1 MPNPWTQ
8 FSKAA
13 LAVVSLLAL
22 LGLIPHVQSAMVRGW
37 PLGIFPVLAGW
48 LDDTHWYLPAAA
60 LVGGVAVAV
69 SSFLRPPR
77 FREVLVAAMILAT
90 LSFALR
96 GFVGPHLFHHATHG
110 LLDTTNPQQAE
121 FAATLRPN
129 SWNYLRWLATE
140 EPARSDV
147 GAILAMV
154 HSTVAFAILSAIML
168 PLGLLIGTGSRRFTG
183 ASRRRAAWAMAA
195 GTIAVVYGA
204 QIGAWRVAVTA
215 ELWPVALVYLG
226 FLTVPLVILLTLV
239 WSGAGGPG
247 VHEPRGPLAPEAPR

>member
-13 LAVVSLLAL
+13 LAVLSLLAL
-22 LGLIPHVQSAMVRGW
+22 LGLIPHVQSAMARRW
-37 PLGIFPVLAGW
+37 PLGVVPVLAGW
-48 LDDTHWYLPAAA
+48 LDGLHWYLPAAA
-60 LVGGVAVAV
+60 LVGGVAVSV
-69 SSFLRPPR
+69 SSVLRPPR
-77 FREVLVAAMILAT
+77 FREVLVVAIILAT

-96 GFVGPHLFHHATHG
+96 GFVGPHLFHQATHG
-110 LLDTTNPQQAE
+110 LLDTNPQQAE
-121 FAATLRPN
+121 LAATLRPN
-129 SWNYLRWLATE
+129 DWNYLRWLAAE

-204 QIGAWRVAVTA
+204 QIGAWRVAVAA
-215 ELWPVALVYLG
+215 ELWPVTLVYVG
-226 FLTVPLVILLTLV
+226 FLTVPLAILLTLV
-239 WSGAGGPG
+239 WSGAGGPAT
-247 VHEPRGPLAPEAPR
+247 HEPQGPLAPEAPR